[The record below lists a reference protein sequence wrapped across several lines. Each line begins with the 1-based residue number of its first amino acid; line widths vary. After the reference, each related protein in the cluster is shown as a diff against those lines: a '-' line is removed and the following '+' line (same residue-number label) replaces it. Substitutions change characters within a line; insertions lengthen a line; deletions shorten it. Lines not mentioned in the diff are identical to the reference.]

1 MKKFGTA
8 IILAGGKSTRM
19 GFDKQF
25 LELNKKRLIDII
37 INKLKEEFEEII
49 IVTNKPEEYRKYTQK
64 ILSDKIK
71 DVGPLGG
78 IYTGLKESTFKYAF
92 VIACDMPNIS
102 PDYIKYMKNI
112 IEKQSVDLC
121 ITKNGDNIEPFHSFY
136 SKAIVEDI
144 KEYLLSG
151 RRNIKGLA
159 KELNTLYI
167 EEKWARK
174 YSPDLIIFE
183 NLNTQ
188 KDLKCFSVSNSTD
201 K

>member
-78 IYTGLKESTFKYAF
+78 IYT
-92 VIACDMPNIS
+92 
-102 PDYIKYMKNI
+102 
-112 IEKQSVDLC
+112 
-121 ITKNGDNIEPFHSFY
+121 
-136 SKAIVEDI
+136 
-144 KEYLLSG
+144 
-151 RRNIKGLA
+151 
-159 KELNTLYI
+159 
-167 EEKWARK
+167 
-174 YSPDLIIFE
+174 
-183 NLNTQ
+183 
-188 KDLKCFSVSNSTD
+188 
-201 K
+201 